1 MKKGR
6 RRERVQITITL
17 HDWFWLLN
25 NVIAEST
32 LKWLEWREK
41 KKSSDFG
48 EFTENNSGLS
58 WLHFSSFCQGT
69 ISEENQG
76 LSYISTHWF
85 IVILL
90 GPWLEH
96 LIPRSSLLLAKD
108 PGLDKALQFSY
119 QRTFRRGSAA
129 LQRAFKVSNGPP
141 PARHLFFLMAQRP
154 MQCQNHHLHLLL
166 SSDINSI
173 HVKKREWE
181 TWLLTHLFFLR
192 FETKFIL
199 GSFFSAFILLV
210 RFPRFSDNTRMIK
223 TFHWRVIW
231 APSIFSSH
239 NEHREEWRYVPFSC
253 FTREAKTFIMLG
265 KQQQKRKPWI
275 ATFLSSKKGNMSTWS
290 FLDYFQL

>member
-1 MKKGR
+1 MTG
-6 RRERVQITITL
+6 V
-17 HDWFWLLN
+17 
-25 NVIAEST
+25 
-32 LKWLEWREK
+32 K

-48 EFTENNSGLS
+48 ELTENNSGLS

-173 HVKKREWE
+173 HVKKENEKPGCLRIYSSCVLKQTLFWV
-181 TWLLTHLFFLR
+181 LFFGLHPVS
-192 FETKFIL
+192 
-199 GSFFSAFILLV
+199 SF
-210 RFPRFSDNTRMIK
+210 PT
-223 TFHWRVIW
+223 
-231 APSIFSSH
+231 IFWQYKDDKDVSLKGH
-239 NEHREEWRYVPFSC
+239 
-253 FTREAKTFIMLG
+253 
-265 KQQQKRKPWI
+265 
-275 ATFLSSKKGNMSTWS
+275 LSSFNI
-290 FLDYFQL
+290 